1 MSQGI
6 ELNFVKSKPEGDSGV
21 FGRPVFALGF
31 RPFFLLGALLAAAFL
46 VIWLFA
52 YTGKLDL
59 NGYAG
64 SIAWHSH
71 EMLFGFTLAIIAGF
85 LLTAVQNWTSVP
97 MPKGGVL
104 AGLVG
109 LWVLGRV
116 AMVFAGSLP
125 AYVVFAADMLFL
137 PLLAVSIALP
147 IIKSK
152 NKRNLVFVPIFIIF
166 TLANLGFHLDATGL
180 VPGIGAA
187 SIQLALNVIVAVM
200 VLIGGRVI
208 PFFTRNATGL
218 AIGNQP
224 EILGKLALGSVFL
237 VLALDVFLFN
247 SMWVGIASL
256 VAGTLCFA
264 RMWGWNGSK
273 TFKNSLLWVLHIGYG
288 FIALGLVLRG
298 LALIPVTSG
307 LVPVSASTHALT
319 AGAIGTLTL
328 GMMARVSLGHTGR
341 PLVVKPIMSWM
352 FGVVI
357 VGALLR
363 VAAPIFLKTSSLY
376 IPMIVVAGSLWSVT
390 FLVFFIVYFK
400 ILMTVRPDGRA
411 G

>member
-166 TLANLGFHLDATGL
+166 TLANLGFHLDATRL

-256 VAGTLCFA
+256 VAGLLCFA

-273 TFKNSLLWVLHIGYG
+273 TFKNSLLW
-288 FIALGLVLRG
+288 
-298 LALIPVTSG
+298 
-307 LVPVSASTHALT
+307 
-319 AGAIGTLTL
+319 
-328 GMMARVSLGHTGR
+328 
-341 PLVVKPIMSWM
+341 
-352 FGVVI
+352 
-357 VGALLR
+357 
-363 VAAPIFLKTSSLY
+363 
-376 IPMIVVAGSLWSVT
+376 
-390 FLVFFIVYFK
+390 
-400 ILMTVRPDGRA
+400 
-411 G
+411 

>member
-1 MSQGI
+1 MSEGI
-6 ELNFVKSKPEGDSGV
+6 PLNFVKSQPEGDSGV

-31 RPFFLLGALLAAAFL
+31 RPFFLLGALMAAAFL
-46 VIWLFA
+46 VLWLFA

-97 MPKGGVL
+97 MPKGAPL
-104 AGLVG
+104 AGLAA

-125 AYVVFAADMLFL
+125 VYAVFAADMLFL
-137 PLLAVSIALP
+137 PLLTVSIARP
-147 IIKSK
+147 ILKSK
-152 NKRNLVFVPIFIIF
+152 NKRNLVFVPIFAIF

-180 VPGIGAA
+180 VSGIGGA

-224 EILGKLALGSVFL
+224 EIVGKLALGSVFL
-237 VLALDVFLFN
+237 VLALDIFFFN
-247 SMWVGIASL
+247 SLAVGIASL
-256 VAGTLCFA
+256 IAGLLTFG

-273 TFKNSLLWVLHIGYG
+273 TLKNPLLWVLHIGYG
-288 FIALGLVLRG
+288 FIPVGLVLRG
-298 LALIPVTSG
+298 LALIPATSS
-307 LVPVSASTHALT
+307 LVPLSAATHALT
-319 AGAIGTLTL
+319 AGAIGVLTL

-341 PLVVKPIMSWM
+341 ALVVKPIMSWM

-363 VAAPIFLKTSSLY
+363 VVTPIFLKTSSLY
-376 IPMIVVAGSLWSVT
+376 IPAIVLAGSLWSVT
-390 FLVFFIVYFK
+390 FFVFFVVYFRM
-400 ILMTVRPDGRA
+400 LVSARPDGRA